1 MSFIQEMI
9 AVAES
14 KLGQKETKENQ
25 GPIVEWS
32 IEKRQVVTDK
42 KQVR

>member
-1 MSFIQEMI
+1 MI

-32 IEKRQVVTDK
+32 IEKWTR
-42 KQVR
+42 R